1 MQIKK
6 ETKNN
11 NQEFFLYVQKEIGDL
26 QNAHSI
32 LVSIRQLSPIEF
44 LHFLG
49 FLNFL
54 DTKISVFVINV
65 ILNNDA

>member
-1 MQIKK
+1 MQVKK
-6 ETKNN
+6 KQRTTTRN
-11 NQEFFLYVQKEIGDL
+11 FFLYVQKEIGDL

-49 FLNFL
+49 FL